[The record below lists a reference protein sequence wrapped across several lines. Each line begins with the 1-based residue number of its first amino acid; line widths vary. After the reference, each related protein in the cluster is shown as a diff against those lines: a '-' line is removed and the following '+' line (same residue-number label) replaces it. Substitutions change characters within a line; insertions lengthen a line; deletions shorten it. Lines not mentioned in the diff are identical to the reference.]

1 MKAKIGYFLPQFPGQ
16 THIFL
21 WRERQFLVEL
31 GIETDLVST
40 QPPPRALTSHVWAE
54 EAKKNTVYLFPFAA
68 KDFINSFI
76 EVLKAGPAAW
86 WQCLAVISKA
96 RDTSLSEKV
105 RLLALVFVAG
115 KLVGLARTKSWSH
128 IHVHSCA
135 DSANIA
141 MFASLLSKVSYS
153 LTLHGPLTDY
163 GPNQEQKWHFS
174 TFAIVIT
181 KKLYEEVNNCLAGH
195 LPHKIEIAPMGV
207 ELSRFHRKTAYSAW
221 NGSDACHI
229 FSCGRL
235 NRCKG
240 HADLIV
246 AIDILRKRGF
256 NANLQIAGEDE
267 QGGSG
272 YRQELEKLIEQLSLK
287 NCVSLLGAVS
297 EDIVNE
303 SLEKAQVFAL
313 ASWHEPLGVAIMEA
327 MAMEMPVVV
336 TGSGGVKE
344 LVDDGIDGLLVEPEA
359 PEQLADAIANIL
371 QNPELALSLSRESR
385 KKIIAK
391 FSHRRSA
398 ETLAQCLEEL
408 GKTNPPDLRAI
419 ENI

>member
-1 MKAKIGYFLPQFPGQ
+1 MKGKIGYFIPEFPGQ

-21 WRERQFLVEL
+21 WRERQVLAEL

-40 QPPPRALTSHVWAE
+40 QLPPRGIASHVWAE
-54 EAKKNTVYLFPFAA
+54 EAQKNSVYLFPFAA
-68 KDFINSFI
+68 KDFINSFL
-76 EVLKAGPAAW
+76 EVVKAGAAAW
-86 WQCLAVISKA
+86 WQCLAVIAKA

-115 KLVGLARTKSWSH
+115 KLAGLARTKGWSH

-135 DSANIA
+135 NAANIA

-174 TFAIVIT
+174 AFAIVIT
-181 KKLYEEVNNCLAGH
+181 KKLYDEVNKCLAGH
-195 LPHKIEIAPMGV
+195 LPQKVEIAPMGV
-207 ELSRFHRKTAYSAW
+207 DLSRFHRKTPYSAW
-221 NGSDACHI
+221 DGSDACHI

-240 HADLIV
+240 HADLIA

-256 NANLQIAGEDE
+256 NVELQIAGEDE

-272 YRQELEKLIEQLSLK
+272 YRQDLEKLIEQLGLK

-297 EDIVNE
+297 EDTVNE
-303 SLEKAQVFAL
+303 SLEKAQVFVL

-344 LVDDGIDGLLVEPEA
+344 LIDDGIDGLLVEPEA
-359 PEQLADAIANIL
+359 PEQLADAIAQLL
-371 QNPELALSLSRESR
+371 QNPELALSLSQQSR
-385 KKIIAK
+385 KKIMAK
-391 FSHRRSA
+391 FSHSRSA
-398 ETLAQCLEEL
+398 ETLAQCLEKL
-408 GKTNPPDLRAI
+408 GITNPS
-419 ENI
+419 

>member
-16 THIFL
+16 THIFF
-21 WRERQFLVEL
+21 WRERQFLAEL

-40 QPPPRALTSHVWAE
+40 QLPPRAITSHVWAE
-54 EAKKNTVYLFPFAA
+54 EAKKNTVYLFPFGA
-68 KDFINSFI
+68 KDFINSFV

-86 WQCLAVISKA
+86 WQCLAVIAKA
-96 RDTSLSEKV
+96 KDTSLSQKV

-115 KLVGLARTKSWSH
+115 KLAGLARTKGWSH

-174 TFAIVIT
+174 AFAIVIT
-181 KKLYEEVNNCLAGH
+181 NKLYDEVNKCLAGH
-195 LPHKIEIAPMGV
+195 LPQKIAIAPMGV
-207 ELSRFHRKTAYSAW
+207 ELSRFQRKTAYSAW

-240 HADLIV
+240 HADLIT
-246 AIDILRKRGF
+246 AIDLLRKRGF

-272 YRQELEKLIEQLSLK
+272 YRQELEKLIEQLGLK
-287 NCVSLLGAVS
+287 HCVTLLGAVS

-303 SLEKAQVFAL
+303 SLEKAHVFAL
-313 ASWHEPLGVAIMEA
+313 ASLHEPLGVAIMEA

-359 PEQLADAIANIL
+359 PEQLADAIVNIL
-371 QNPELALSLSRESR
+371 QNPELALSLSQESR

-408 GKTNPPDLRAI
+408 ATSF
-419 ENI
+419 

>member
-1 MKAKIGYFLPQFPGQ
+1 MKAKIGYFIPQFPGQ
-16 THIFL
+16 THIFF
-21 WRERQFLVEL
+21 WRERQFLAEL

-40 QPPPRALTSHVWAE
+40 QPPPRAIASHVWAE
-54 EAKKNTVYLFPFAA
+54 EAQKNTVYLFPFAA
-68 KDFINSFI
+68 KDFINSVV

-86 WQCLAVISKA
+86 WQCLAVIAKA
-96 RDTSLSEKV
+96 SDTSLSQKV

-115 KLVGLARTKSWSH
+115 KLAGLARTKGWSH

-135 DSANIA
+135 TAASIA

-174 TFAIVIT
+174 AFAIVIT
-181 KKLYEEVNNCLAGH
+181 KKLYEEVNKCLAGH
-195 LPHKIEIAPMGV
+195 LPQKVEIAPMGV
-207 ELSRFHRKTAYSAW
+207 DLSRFHRKTPYSAW

-240 HADLIV
+240 HADLIA

-256 NANLQIAGEDE
+256 NVELQIAGEDE

-272 YRQELEKLIEQLSLK
+272 YRLELEKLIEQLGLK
-287 NCVSLLGAVS
+287 SCVSLLGAVS
-297 EDIVNE
+297 EDTVNE
-303 SLEKAQVFAL
+303 SLEKAQVFVL

-344 LVDDGIDGLLVEPEA
+344 LIDDGIDGLLVEPEA
-359 PEQLADAIANIL
+359 PEQLADAIANLL
-371 QNPELALSLSRESR
+371 QNPELALSISQESR
-385 KKIIAK
+385 KKIMAK
-391 FSHRRSA
+391 FSHGRSA
-398 ETLAQCLEEL
+398 ETLAQCLEKL
-408 GKTNPPDLRAI
+408 GITNPS
-419 ENI
+419 

>member
-1 MKAKIGYFLPQFPGQ
+1 MKAKIGYFIPQFPGQ
-16 THIFL
+16 THIFF
-21 WRERQFLVEL
+21 WRERQFLAEL

-40 QPPPRALTSHVWAE
+40 QPPPRAIASHVWAE
-54 EAKKNTVYLFPFAA
+54 EAQKNTVYLFPFAA
-68 KDFINSFI
+68 KDFINSFL
-76 EVLKAGPAAW
+76 EVLKAGPAGW
-86 WQCLAVISKA
+86 WQCLAVIAKA
-96 RDTSLSEKV
+96 SDTSLSQKV

-115 KLVGLARTKSWSH
+115 KLAGLARTKGWSH

-135 DSANIA
+135 NAASIA

-174 TFAIVIT
+174 AFAIVIT
-181 KKLYEEVNNCLAGH
+181 KKLYDEVNECLAGH
-195 LPHKIEIAPMGV
+195 LPQKVEIAPMGV
-207 ELSRFHRKTAYSAW
+207 DLSRFQRKTPYSAW

-240 HADLIV
+240 HADLIA

-256 NANLQIAGEDE
+256 NVELQIAGEDE

-272 YRQELEKLIEQLSLK
+272 YRLELEKLIEQLGLK
-287 NCVSLLGAVS
+287 SCVSLLGAVS
-297 EDIVNE
+297 ENTVNE

-344 LVDDGIDGLLVEPEA
+344 LIDDGIDGLLVEPEA
-359 PEQLADAIANIL
+359 PEQLADALANLL
-371 QNPELALSLSRESR
+371 QNPELALSISQESR
-385 KKIIAK
+385 KKIMAK
-391 FSHRRSA
+391 FSHGRSA
-398 ETLAQCLEEL
+398 ETLAQCLEKL
-408 GKTNPPDLRAI
+408 GITNPY
-419 ENI
+419 